1 VILDVLPRLG
11 EALGREQDDMVD
23 RKKANPQQRGPEP
36 DQFSEL
42 GDLQMTHPGRVLYP
56 DDGITKLDLV
66 AYYAAI
72 ADWIL
77 PHVVDRPLS
86 VVRCPSGL
94 DGKCFFQ
101 KHPVRGMPE
110 AIARAALDDT
120 GEEEYLFIRDLRGL
134 VSLVQFTV
142 LELHPWGAKVDR
154 PERPDRMVFD
164 LDPHESV
171 PWASIVAAA
180 HHCRERLDDLGLAS
194 FVKTTGGKGLHVV
207 VPLLRRHS
215 WSDVKTFSLGVAQ
228 SLMTDR
234 PQQYTTN
241 ISKAARTGKI
251 LIDVNRNHRGATS
264 VAAYSTRARSGAPV
278 SLPLAWAEL
287 TAHTHPDPYHVGTV
301 PARLATLKADPWA
314 DLPLLRQS
322 ITARMKRHVA
332 AGKR

>member
-1 VILDVLPRLG
+1 
-11 EALGREQDDMVD
+11 
-23 RKKANPQQRGPEP
+23 
-36 DQFSEL
+36 L

-56 DDGITKLDLV
+56 DDGITKLDLA

-86 VVRCPSGL
+86 LVRCPRGL

-120 GEEEYLFIRDLRGL
+120 DEEEHLFIRDLRGL
-134 VSLVQFTV
+134 VSLVQFSV

-154 PERPDRMVFD
+154 PDRPDRMVFD

-171 PWASIVAAA
+171 PWASVVAGA

-215 WSDVKTFSLGVAQ
+215 WSDVKQFSLGVAQ
-228 SLMTDR
+228 SLMADR

-241 ISKAARTGKI
+241 ISKRARAGKI

-278 SLPLAWAEL
+278 SVPLGWEELTPLAR
-287 TAHTHPDPYHVGTV
+287 PDQYHLGTV
-301 PARLATLKADPWA
+301 PTRLATLKADPWA
-314 DLPLLRQS
+314 DLPLIRQS
-322 ITARMKRHVA
+322 ITARRKRQMA